1 MGVNRS
7 VGVKIAG
14 VRNYLWVMSP
24 HFIRIASYNMR
35 KARGLDQRRRPER
48 TCAVLNTL
56 GADVVVL
63 QEADRRLG
71 PRPPALSREMIA
83 AETDF
88 DVVEVCDNG
97 LSLGWHGNAVL
108 VRKGLSAGDV
118 QRVSLPGLEPRGAVR
133 VGLNVGAGLTLVA
146 THLGLRRRD
155 RRAQLAALNAA
166 TADDIHCII
175 GGDFN
180 EWSVS
185 KGLEPL
191 AARFNTHSPGR
202 SFHARRPIAALD
214 RFAMT
219 PGVILR
225 DAGVEEGPLAKIA
238 SDHLPIWSDIEIPP
252 ATC

>member
-1 MGVNRS
+1 MGVNRA
-7 VGVKIAG
+7 VGVKIAR
-14 VRNYLWVMSP
+14 VRHYLCGMSS

-133 VGLNVGAGLTLVA
+133 VGLNVGPGLTLVA

-166 TADDIHCII
+166 TADDTHCII

-180 EWSVS
+180 EWSVT

>member
-1 MGVNRS
+1 
-7 VGVKIAG
+7 
-14 VRNYLWVMSP
+14 MSS

-71 PRPPALSREMIA
+71 PRPPAISREMIA

-133 VGLNVGAGLTLVA
+133 VGLNVVPGLTLVA

-155 RRAQLAALNAA
+155 RRAQLAALNVA
-166 TADDIHCII
+166 TADDTHCII

-180 EWSVS
+180 EWSVT

-225 DAGVEEGPLAKIA
+225 DACVEEGPLAKIA
-238 SDHLPIWSDIEIPP
+238 SDHLPIWTDIEFPP
-252 ATC
+252 AIC

>member
-1 MGVNRS
+1 
-7 VGVKIAG
+7 
-14 VRNYLWVMSP
+14 MSS
-24 HFIRIASYNMR
+24 HCIRIASYNMR

-48 TCAVLNTL
+48 ICAVLNTL

-71 PRPPALSREMIA
+71 PRPPALPRDMIL

-88 DVVEVCDNG
+88 EVVEVCDNG

-108 VRKGLSAGDV
+108 VRKGLSTGNV
-118 QRVSLPGLEPRGAVR
+118 QRVPLPGLEPRGAVR
-133 VGLNVGAGLTLVA
+133 LGLNVGSGLTLVA

-155 RRAQLAALNAA
+155 RRAQLHALNAA
-166 TADDIHCII
+166 TANDTHCII

-180 EWSVS
+180 EWSDA

-191 AARFNTHSPGR
+191 AARFSTHSPGR

-219 PGVILR
+219 PGITLR
-225 DAGVEEGPLAKIA
+225 DAGVEQGPLAKIA
-238 SDHLPIWSDIEIPP
+238 SDHLPIWTDIEVPP
-252 ATC
+252 AIC

>member
-1 MGVNRS
+1 
-7 VGVKIAG
+7 
-14 VRNYLWVMSP
+14 MSP
-24 HFIRIASYNMR
+24 HTIRIASYNMR

-48 TCAVLNTL
+48 TCAVINALA
-56 GADVVVL
+56 ADVVVL

-71 PRPPALSREMIA
+71 PRHPALPREMIA

-108 VRKGLSAGDV
+108 VRKGVGVGHVA
-118 QRVSLPGLEPRGAVR
+118 RVPLPGLEPRGAVR
-133 VGLNVGAGLTLVA
+133 VELEIGEGLTLVA
-146 THLGLRRRD
+146 AHLGLRRRD
-155 RRAQLAALNAA
+155 RRAQLHVLNAV
-166 TADDIHCII
+166 TADEAHCII

-180 EWSVS
+180 EWSNA

-191 AARFNTHSPGR
+191 AARFDTHCPGR

-219 PGVILR
+219 RGVTLHG
-225 DAGVEEGPLAKIA
+225 AGVEKGALAKIA

-252 ATC
+252 AIY